1 MSPYN
6 LMNQQKEKLDSIVRI
21 IEYILTF
28 RHESTKRV
36 VFSHTHIL
44 ATTIKHLIKC
54 DESTIGVAKSIGTI
68 LK

>member
-1 MSPYN
+1 
-6 LMNQQKEKLDSIVRI
+6 MNQQKEKLDSIVRI

-28 RHESTKRV
+28 RHES